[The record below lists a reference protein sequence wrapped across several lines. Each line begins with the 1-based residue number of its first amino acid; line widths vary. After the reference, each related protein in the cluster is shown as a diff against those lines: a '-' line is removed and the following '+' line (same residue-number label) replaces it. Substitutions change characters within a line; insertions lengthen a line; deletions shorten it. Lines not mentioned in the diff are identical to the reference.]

1 MNEKVINP
9 LLRNA
14 IHEATLD
21 NLTAMICDADTTLH
35 DIVEPCIKNEIKK
48 ASLEEL
54 VLLILEYNNEYLHKL
69 IKPCMQDKINKA
81 SLDDLLLARFR
92 CKSELMKLDEQL
104 IDLTNTCIIEKIQ
117 QISFDNLNQLIEI
130 KSNYQHPIIDEHFKN
145 LLKNNVPSVVDR
157 FIKSSSFVSATQ
169 NASLLIE
176 IIEYFNP
183 KQWEYILEAFCN
195 NDQIYCSF
203 NCPDIFISLFKKS
216 VEISGS
222 VEPYWL
228 SFREKLDGF
237 NNNNKDIN
245 RLKQIIDS
253 SQKTV

>member
-1 MNEKVINP
+1 MDFLRDSVISKLQIPLNKLIEIKKHYKDTLLNEKVINP
-9 LLRNA
+9 LLKSA
-14 IHEATLD
+14 IHEA
-21 NLTAMICDADTTLH
+21 
-35 DIVEPCIKNEIKK
+35 
-48 ASLEEL
+48 SLE
-54 VLLILEYNNEYLHKL
+54 
-69 IKPCMQDKINKA
+69 
-81 SLDDLLLARFR
+81 DLLLARFNF
-92 CKSELMKLDEQL
+92 KSELAKLDQQL
-104 IDLTNTCIIEKIQ
+104 IELTDTYIREKIQ
-117 QISFDNLNQLIEI
+117 QISFDNLKQLIEI
-130 KSNYQHPIIDEHFKN
+130 KSNHQHPIIDEHFKN
-145 LLKNNVPSVVDR
+145 LLRNNVSSVVDR
-157 FIKSSSFVSATQ
+157 FIKSSAYASAAG

-237 NNNNKDIN
+237 NNNYKDIN